1 MDTAVLVVVAVV
13 VVLAGSLLTLTT
25 EPPFRLVLAVVL
37 ASFPLGTALLA
48 VEPLCGHGL
57 AGQWCVRLGLIGLGT
72 GALSLAVGRRTGR
85 GPVAPRRPRTPAGAP
100 AGAPGGVPEP
110 RRQPAAPCSVPKGRN
125 RLCGTRGRG

>member
-25 EPPFRLVLAVVL
+25 EPPFPLVLAVVV

-57 AGQWCVRLGLIGLGT
+57 AGQWCVRLGLIGLGA

-85 GPVAPRRPRTPAGAP
+85 GPVAPRRPRTP
-100 AGAPGGVPEP
+100 
-110 RRQPAAPCSVPKGRN
+110 S
-125 RLCGTRGRG
+125 GTRTAGQGRGGAGRRSWGSS

>member
-1 MDTAVLVVVAVV
+1 MLLADARRVDARKGGGMDTAVLVVVAVV

-25 EPPFRLVLAVVL
+25 EPPFPLVLAVVV

-57 AGQWCVRLGLIGLGT
+57 AGQWCVRLGLIGLGA

-85 GPVAPRRPRTPAGAP
+85 GPVAPRRPRTPSGTRTAG
-100 AGAPGGVPEP
+100 
-110 RRQPAAPCSVPKGRN
+110 
-125 RLCGTRGRG
+125 RGRGGAGRRSWGSS